1 MTKGVIGGN
10 ISLQCCV
17 LQHRGYKYMLTLS
30 CDRAIFYDEWNDTFD
45 NVRAYCLFIAR
56 IYSTTTAIEMSKR
69 HVLILYSTEERS
81 FTCSIYERSFIGM
94 YIEVNLPNGSSKDSV
109 SLLDLT

>member
-1 MTKGVIGGN
+1 
-10 ISLQCCV
+10 
-17 LQHRGYKYMLTLS
+17 
-30 CDRAIFYDEWNDTFD
+30 
-45 NVRAYCLFIAR
+45 
-56 IYSTTTAIEMSKR
+56 MSKR